1 MSHTTAKKIENEKK
15 AREHGK
21 YSSTEI
27 FKLSEL
33 LEINIAGIWNSKVKE
48 QNLDD
53 QKYAILQFVFGL
65 LYLLCILFDIMSLP
79 LCIRPLSLPSIPPL
93 HWSLQLVT
101 SWFSVTY

>member
-33 LEINIAGIWNSKVKE
+33 LEINIAGIWNSKVK
-48 QNLDD
+48 
-53 QKYAILQFVFGL
+53 
-65 LYLLCILFDIMSLP
+65 
-79 LCIRPLSLPSIPPL
+79 
-93 HWSLQLVT
+93 
-101 SWFSVTY
+101 